1 MFLIDLVIPA
11 YLEVSSEQLCIY
23 FAKLPEFSAPS
34 SLSKGVDS
42 RQWSVDVDHY
52 LPNNGSKPVL
62 MTARINGTKH
72 LDFGTSVGA
81 GGECR
86 LLNFIE
92 CCPIILG
99 RSNPRR
105 SDIYKNPVRC
115 CLPSI
120 GSLW

>member
-1 MFLIDLVIPA
+1 MFLIYWVIAA

-34 SLSKGVDS
+34 SLSKGVDC

-72 LDFGTSVGA
+72 WWLVQVAEFDRMLSYHLR
-81 GGECR
+81 E
-86 LLNFIE
+86 I
-92 CCPIILG
+92 
-99 RSNPRR
+99 
-105 SDIYKNPVRC
+105 
-115 CLPSI
+115 
-120 GSLW
+120 